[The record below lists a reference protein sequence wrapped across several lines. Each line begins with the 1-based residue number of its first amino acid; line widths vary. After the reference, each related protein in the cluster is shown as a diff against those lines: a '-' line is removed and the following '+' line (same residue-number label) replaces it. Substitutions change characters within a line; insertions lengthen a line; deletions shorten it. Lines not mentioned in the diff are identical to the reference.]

1 MAGVVMSPELAQQVQ
16 RVVRQVLRA
25 EHSTQQ
31 HQGRWQGE
39 AVARWAIANEDI
51 GAAGDGVRSARTGA
65 IELLE
70 VDTDGHLVRTGQTET
85 LTHRWEGIE
94 VLQNTLLRVCYQYG
108 EWLLTGVDCE
118 PLGSP
123 PT

>member
-1 MAGVVMSPELAQQVQ
+1 MSGVVMSPELAQQVQ

-25 EHSTQQ
+25 ENSTQQ

-51 GAAGDGVRSARTGA
+51 DGPENGVRSPRTGEIELLDIDAAGDLT
-65 IELLE
+65 
-70 VDTDGHLVRTGQTET
+70 RTGQTEE
-85 LTHRWEGIE
+85 LTHRWEGIDIE
-94 VLQNTLLRVCYQYG
+94 EDTLLRVCYQHA
-108 EWLLTGVDCE
+108 EWFVIGVDCD

>member
-1 MAGVVMSPELAQQVQ
+1 MPGVVMSPELAKQVQ

-31 HQGRWQGE
+31 HQGRWQGTTIDRW
-39 AVARWAIANEDI
+39 AVANADI
-51 GAAGDGVRSARTGA
+51 GKPDNGVTTPTTGA
-65 IELLE
+65 IELLD
-70 VDTDGHLVRTGQTET
+70 VNSSGNLTRSGQTET

-94 VLQNTLLRVCYQYG
+94 IEEHMLLRVSYQHG
-108 EWLLTGVDCE
+108 EWLATGIDCE

-123 PT
+123 PV

>member
-39 AVARWAIANEDI
+39 AVARWAIANDDI
-51 GAAGDGVRSARTGA
+51 DGPDNGVTSPESGE

-70 VDTDGHLVRTGQTET
+70 LNSSGNLKRTGQTET
-85 LTHRWEGIE
+85 LKHRWEGIDIKKD
-94 VLQNTLLRVCYQYG
+94 TLLRVCYQHG
-108 EWLLTGVDCE
+108 EWLATGVDCDALE
-118 PLGSP
+118 NP
-123 PT
+123 PS